1 LHETFSPPLK
11 PRKVLASYRV
21 GDLAYWALSHDLA
34 IFDADDHQTMPGS
47 GIVII
52 GRIDS
57 GLDAIADAGGSFQLT
72 IKALTDHPPF

>member
-1 LHETFSPPLK
+1 LKLGPKQIIASRSCRPEACLPHCMRHFPPLK

-34 IFDADDHQTMPGS
+34 IFDADDRQTMPGS

-52 GRIDS
+52 G
-57 GLDAIADAGGSFQLT
+57 
-72 IKALTDHPPF
+72 

>member
-1 LHETFSPPLK
+1 MRHFPPLK

-34 IFDADDHQTMPGS
+34 IFDADDRQTMPGS

-52 GRIDS
+52 G
-57 GLDAIADAGGSFQLT
+57 
-72 IKALTDHPPF
+72 